1 MPKKNSKG
9 QFDHYKKW
17 TTNQGYTFLAKDKE
31 DALDYLS
38 KMSADI
44 GDVKSLKEASS
55 RLLETQMQKLMLAS
69 ATDDYVFKV
78 IESPLVPEEESGPNR
93 ILNVI
98 FGLVVGSVMAFL
110 VIILRNYRS
119 LLGSKGS

>member
-1 MPKKNSKG
+1 
-9 QFDHYKKW
+9 
-17 TTNQGYTFLAKDKE
+17 
-31 DALDYLS
+31 
-38 KMSADI
+38 
-44 GDVKSLKEASS
+44 
-55 RLLETQMQKLMLAS
+55 MQKLMLAS